1 MSKFED
7 ENYKERLLKYIFE
20 YTWLEPPLF
29 RYNEGKILYFDVESK
44 PETQTAQ
51 LIKSVFDDVFF
62 IGSKLFVVF
71 YCYTDPMFRKLRCDW
86 KDGKKYFKRF
96 SLKKILRKRYKSK
109 NEDNDENNY
118 IVVCLTERSSFKF
131 KEFLTD
137 YLEDEQNCQMA
148 FLSLKKGTAIQL
160 PDSRGFNLVSTDQD
174 FLSFLHKK
182 HEKVCVRE

>member
-62 IGSKLFVVF
+62 IGSKLFVIF
-71 YCYTDPMFRKLRCDW
+71 YGFTNPICRRFKCNW
-86 KDGKKYFKRF
+86 KIGKKYFKRF
-96 SLKKILRKRYKSK
+96 SLKKILRKKYKSK
-109 NEDNDENNY
+109 DEDNFTNNY
-118 IVVCLTERSSFKF
+118 VVACLTKRSSFRFEKF
-131 KEFLTD
+131 LAD
-137 YLEDEQNCQMA
+137 YLEDAPDCEMT
-148 FLSLKKGTAIQL
+148 FLSLKKGTAIQF

-182 HEKVCVRE
+182 YEKVCVRE

>member
-96 SLKKILRKRYKSK
+96 SLKKILRKKYKSK

-137 YLEDEQNCQMA
+137 YLEDAPDCEMT

-182 HEKVCVRE
+182 YEKVCVRE